1 MIITRLTSHHMEQ
14 VSLQTRI
21 HIPVLMLTIIRKN
34 KERQLIISSYYVFIC
49 CSKRRVKIYVE
60 RQVTIQ

>member
-1 MIITRLTSHHMEQ
+1 MEQ

-21 HIPVLMLTIIRKN
+21 HIPVLMLTIIRRN